1 MRTDEDRID
10 ELLEDDSLTKW
21 ERSFLESLRDQLDN
35 EWEDARE
42 ISLTE
47 AQKDKLKEIERSH
60 S

>member
-21 ERSFLESLRDQLDN
+21 ERGFLESLRDQLDN